1 MKKSICIIAVVLC
14 CCLIVIAIWS
24 TRDQN
29 TKGANVQTVKPTPT
43 LPTVSQSE
51 LEQLQKEYSLTSYK
65 KYTDIIEVTITALKI
80 KTLFTESFFNWHPTQ
95 FIV

>member
-65 KYTDIIEVTITALKI
+65 NILTSLKLLSLQKKKELVKRI
-80 KTLFTESFFNWHPTQ
+80 PSFL
-95 FIV
+95 